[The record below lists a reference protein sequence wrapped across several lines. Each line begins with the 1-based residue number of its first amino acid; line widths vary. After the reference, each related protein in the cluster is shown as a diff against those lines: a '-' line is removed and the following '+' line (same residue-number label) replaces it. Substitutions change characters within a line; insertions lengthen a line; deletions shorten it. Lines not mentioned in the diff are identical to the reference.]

1 MKLPLAFVVVWSTG
15 YIAGPIALHHSS
27 PLAMLALRF
36 TLATAIFL
44 ALAFVLRS
52 KWPSTRS
59 ELMHIT
65 LAGLLVQGV
74 QFAGVYGGM
83 SLGTSAGVTALIVG
97 TMPLL
102 VALLSERI
110 LDEHVDAR
118 QWVGLGLGFLGVAVV
133 IASRSSFGSGSSLL
147 GIGLV
152 AGGTLALALGTLYQ
166 KRFAARI
173 DFITGGALQSG
184 ISALALVAAALL
196 SHSPLTFGLEFD
208 LALAWIVGVNSLG
221 AASMMIAMLKRG
233 EANKVASWFFLIPPV
248 SAAMSALVLGER
260 FTALTLLGFALAA
273 GGVGLATRRSAAP
286 AAARAT

>member
-1 MKLPLAFVVVWSTG
+1 LAFVVVWSTG
-15 YIAGPIALHHSS
+15 YIAGPIALRHSS

-44 ALAFVLRS
+44 VLAALLRS
-52 KWPSTRS
+52 KWPATRL
-59 ELMHIT
+59 ELLHIT

-102 VALLSERI
+102 VALLSERV
-110 LDEHVDAR
+110 LDERVDAR
-118 QWVGLGLGFLGVAVV
+118 QWLGLGLGFLGVATV
-133 IASRSSFGSGSSLL
+133 IVSRASFGSGSSLL
-147 GIGLV
+147 GMTLV
-152 AGGTLALALGTLYQ
+152 AGGTIALALGTLYQ

-184 ISALALVAAALL
+184 ISALALVFAALATGAR
-196 SHSPLTFGLEFD
+196 LTFGLEFD

-248 SAAMSALVLGER
+248 SAAMSAFVLGER
-260 FTALTLLGFALAA
+260 FTLVTLLGFAVAA
-273 GGVGLATRRSAAP
+273 GGVALATSRRSAPATAP
-286 AAARAT
+286 AKATA